1 MNILDFD
8 KWIIN
13 EKRAKFDATIKS
25 DDDNSADEITIE
37 SPNGDEKR
45 IYSISDKDTTNSIDD
60 PKIENEDGEVVQI
73 TNDDN
78 STNTVE
84 DKRIKK
90 NVLRAAHIIGK
101 IQDDMR
107 AKEIDRLTGGDI
119 TSKTKQII
127 NIFDENNSDKSGI
140 NLFDKL
146 GDITKEEAG
155 AYKYITIDDA
165 INDSK
170 YSNLDISKIYKLSHK
185 SIGKG
190 EYLLPLL
197 FNDVYKNT
205 IYDENSRGDNYILCV
220 KDDKTTIEIN
230 LEVKSP
236 SSPMY
241 FTDLKKGGSA
251 FGYINDTNNNNIID
265 RYKNAITATILN
277 YAKNRQD
284 NNYLYIC
291 FFTDS
296 KTTNEEKFIPEGM
309 LFMNMCNI
317 NKDTYK
323 STNNNTFETIKSYIH
338 ILNNSNENF
347 SEDFK
352 ITIKMNGENNSPTI
366 ECLLNKKYFG
376 GKKNQI
382 NKTFAQKNKKNR
394 YLEMDI
400 KPNMN
405 ETDIKEESIIL
416 SRDNFAK
423 EIYTK

>member
-1 MNILDFD
+1 MNILNFD
-8 KWIIN
+8 KWTIN

-25 DDDNSADEITIE
+25 DNDNSTDEIIIE

-45 IYSISDKDTTNSIDD
+45 IYSISDNDTANSIDD

-73 TNDDN
+73 TDVDN

-127 NIFDENNSDKSGI
+127 NIFDENNSDKNGI

-146 GDITKEEAG
+146 DDITKEEAG

-205 IYDENSRGDNYILCV
+205 IYDEDSRGDNYILCV

-236 SSPMY
+236 GSPMY

-251 FGYINDTNNNNIID
+251 FGYINDTNNNIID

-277 YAKNRQD
+277 YAKNRQT

-291 FFTDS
+291 FFTES
-296 KTTNEEKFIPEGM
+296 KNTNEENFVPEGM

-317 NKDTYK
+317 NKDTYR
-323 STNNNTFETIKSYIH
+323 STNNNIFETIKKYIR

-352 ITIKMNGENNSPTI
+352 ITIKMNGENDSPII

-376 GKKNQI
+376 GKRNQI
-382 NKTFAQKNKKNR
+382 NKTFAQKIKKDK

-400 KPNMN
+400 EPNMN
-405 ETDIKEESIIL
+405 ETNITEESIIL
-416 SRDNFAK
+416 SRDNFINEYFIK
-423 EIYTK
+423 

>member
-1 MNILDFD
+1 MKNIHNFD
-8 KWIIN
+8 EWIYIN

-25 DDDNSADEITIE
+25 DVDNNATTDEIIIE
-37 SPNGDEKR
+37 SPNGNEKR
-45 IYSISDKDTTNSIDD
+45 IYSISDNDTTDSIDD
-60 PKIENEDGEVVQI
+60 PEIKTEDGDIVHV
-73 TNDDN
+73 TNAN
-78 STNTVE
+78 STETIE

-101 IQDDMR
+101 IQDDVR

-119 TSKTKQII
+119 TPKTKYII
-127 NIFDENNSDKSGI
+127 KILDKNNNTNSGN
-140 NLFDKL
+140 NLFDELSKV
-146 GDITKEEAG
+146 KECG
-155 AYKYITIDDA
+155 SFKYKNIKDVL
-165 INDSK
+165 NGSK
-170 YSNLDISKIYKLSHK
+170 YSNLDITTIYNLSHK

-205 IYDENSRGDNYILCV
+205 IYDENSRGDNYILGV
-220 KDDKTTIEIN
+220 ENENAVEIN

-236 SSPMY
+236 GSTMK
-241 FTDLKKGGSA
+241 FKDLKKGGGA
-251 FGYINDTNNNNIID
+251 FEYINDTNNNDIID

-277 YAKNRQD
+277 YAKNRQS

-291 FFTDS
+291 FFTES
-296 KTTNEEKFIPEGM
+296 TTSNTEKPTPEGM
-309 LFMNMCNI
+309 VFMNMCNI

-323 STNNNTFETIKSYIH
+323 SSNDKTFKTIKNYIR
-338 ILNNSNENF
+338 ILNISNESF

-352 ITIKMNGENNSPTI
+352 ITIKANGEDNPPII
-366 ECLLNKKYFG
+366 ECLLNEKYFG

-394 YLEMDI
+394 YLEMNI
-400 KPNMN
+400 EPNMS
-405 ETDIKEESIIL
+405 ETNMEESIIF
-416 SRDNFAK
+416 NFDSFIN

>member
-1 MNILDFD
+1 MNILGFD
-8 KWIIN
+8 KWTIN

-25 DDDNSADEITIE
+25 DDDNSTDEITIE

-45 IYSISDKDTTNSIDD
+45 IYSISDNDTPDSIDD
-60 PKIENEDGEVVQI
+60 PKIENKDGEVVQI

-90 NVLRAAHIIGK
+90 NILRAAHIIGK

-146 GDITKEEAG
+146 GDITTKEAG
-155 AYKYITIDDA
+155 AYKYITINDA

-205 IYDENSRGDNYILCV
+205 IYDEDSRGDNYILCA
-220 KDDKTTIEIN
+220 KDDNTTIEIN

-236 SSPMY
+236 GSPMY

-277 YAKNRQD
+277 YAKNRQT
-284 NNYLYIC
+284 NNCLFIC
-291 FFTDS
+291 FFTEN
-296 KTTNEEKFIPEGM
+296 KPANEENFVPEGM

-317 NKDTYK
+317 NKDTYR
-323 STNNNTFETIKSYIH
+323 STNNNTFETIKNYIR

-352 ITIKMNGENNSPTI
+352 ITIKMNGENDSPII

-376 GKKNQI
+376 GKRNQI
-382 NKTFAQKNKKNR
+382 NKTFAQKIKKDK

-400 KPNMN
+400 EPNMN
-405 ETDIKEESIIL
+405 ETNITEESIIL
-416 SRDNFAK
+416 SRDNFVN
-423 EIYTK
+423 EYYTK